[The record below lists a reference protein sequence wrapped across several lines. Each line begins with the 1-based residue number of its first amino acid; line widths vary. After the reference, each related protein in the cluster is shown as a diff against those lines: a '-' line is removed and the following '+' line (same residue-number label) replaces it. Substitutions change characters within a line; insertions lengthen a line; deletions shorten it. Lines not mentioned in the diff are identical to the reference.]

1 MKEQYKTIIADG
13 VGEID
18 VKGSRFIAH
27 MKRAESEVEA
37 QEFIQSVK
45 KEHWKA
51 THNCSAYLIGEN
63 DELQRANDDGEPSGT
78 AGVPMLEV
86 LKKNELQNV
95 CCVVTRYF
103 GGTKLG
109 AGGLIRAYTGAVVEG
124 LNQVGVA
131 LCSLEQVVRVEL
143 QYALVGKLEHFLTT
157 NEIAIVNKEY
167 TDKVAIDCSIPMAE
181 VASFKESVIELLSD
195 QAQFSELDTAYIERP
210 LT

>member
-13 VGEID
+13 IGEID